1 MFSYLLDYLG
11 VLVIGELVNDIYLG
25 IYSKMF
31 GIALLR
37 NFVLLYGLYKG
48 YILNKIHKLKT
59 KFNTGVEVVNNKV
72 IVTYPHNNRICKAEL
87 YLSKFSSNFNGCI
100 TYVDYIK
107 DNEGLEKDVDVI
119 LYNNDLLK
127 NSIKNLNYSP
137 RMLGYKGVVV
147 YYLNDNFEEEKKKY
161 EENEIIN

>member
-11 VLVIGELVNDIYLG
+11 ILVIGELVNEIYVG
-25 IYSKMF
+25 FYNKIFSVSF
-31 GIALLR
+31 LR
-37 NFVLLYGLYKG
+37 NVILLYGLYKG

-59 KFNTGVEVVNNKV
+59 KIRSGVEVENNKV
-72 IVTYPHNNRICKAEL
+72 IVTYPYNNKVCKAEL
-87 YLSKFSSNFNGCI
+87 YLNKFGSKFNGCI

-107 DNEGLEKDVDVI
+107 DDDNLERNLNVI
-119 LYNNDLLK
+119 LYNNELIK

-137 RMLGYKGVVV
+137 RLLGYKGVKV
-147 YYLNDNFEEEKKKY
+147 YYLNDNFEQEERKY

>member
-11 VLVIGELVNDIYLG
+11 ILVIGELVNDLYLG
-25 IYSKMF
+25 FYTKLFTISS
-31 GIALLR
+31 LR
-37 NFVLLYGLYKG
+37 NIVLLYGLYKG
-48 YILNKIHKLKT
+48 YILNKIHKIKSR
-59 KFNTGVEVVNNKV
+59 FNSGVEVVNNKV
-72 IVTYPHNNRICKAEL
+72 IVTYPYNNRICKAEL
-87 YLSKFSSNFNGCI
+87 YLNKFSSSFNGCI

-107 DNEGLEKDVDVI
+107 YNDELEKNVDII

-147 YYLNDNFEEEKKKY
+147 YYLNENFEEEKRKY

>member
-11 VLVIGELVNDIYLG
+11 ILVIGELVNDLYLG
-25 IYSKMF
+25 FYTKLFTISS
-31 GIALLR
+31 LR
-37 NFVLLYGLYKG
+37 NIVLLYGLYKG
-48 YILNKIHKLKT
+48 YILNKIHKVKSR
-59 KFNTGVEVVNNKV
+59 FNTGVEVVNNKV

-87 YLSKFSSNFNGCI
+87 YLNKFSSSFNGCI

-107 DNEGLEKDVDVI
+107 YNDELEKDVDVI

-147 YYLNDNFEEEKKKY
+147 YYLNENFEEEKRKY